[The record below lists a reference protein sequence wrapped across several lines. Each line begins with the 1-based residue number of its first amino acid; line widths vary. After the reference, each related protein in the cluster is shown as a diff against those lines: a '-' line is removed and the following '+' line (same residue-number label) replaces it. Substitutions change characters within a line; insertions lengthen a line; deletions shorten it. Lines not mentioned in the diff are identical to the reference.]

1 MKKVGKIVGNV
12 LIVIVLVFSI
22 LMTVMVLSSTKH
34 ESGLPNLFGKA
45 IFNVLTDSMM
55 SEEGFPEGSL
65 IIVELTDP
73 KQEEPYKVGDVV
85 TFWRFYEDQ
94 PYLETHRIVAD
105 TYTES
110 QHEVVDGVWIHG
122 GEPYYITRG
131 DNTPDIDMNQDLSI
145 DYLTNQRIVAKW
157 TGTAIPH
164 LGSILSFLQ
173 SQLGFMLC
181 VVIPTAIFFFFE
193 LFKFISTLMD
203 AKKEKA
209 VAAVKD
215 AEEEIKQR
223 VMAEML
229 AAQAAANPAPAEE
242 VKAAE
247 EKPKPEKKPEPK
259 EEPKVET
266 EEDIKKKA
274 VEEYIKQQEA
284 EKAAAAKAAE
294 EEEIKRKAVE
304 EYIKQQEAEKAAAEK
319 AAHEEELKKQ
329 AIAEYLA
336 QQEAENKAAES
347 EESEEASP
355 EE

>member
-1 MKKVGKIVGNV
+1 MKKIGKIVGNV
-12 LIVIVLVFSI
+12 LITVILVFSI

-73 KQEEPYKVGDVV
+73 KQKEPYKVGDVV
-85 TFWRFYEDQ
+85 TFWRYYEDQ
-94 PYLETHRIVAD
+94 AYLETHRIVAD
-105 TYTES
+105 TYS
-110 QHEVVDGVWIHG
+110 NYQDEVVDGIWIHG
-122 GEPYYITRG
+122 ETPYYVTKG
-131 DNTPDIDMNQDLSI
+131 DNTPDIDLNQDLSI
-145 DYLTNQRIVAKW
+145 DYLSNERIVAKW

-164 LGSILSFLQ
+164 LGSVLSFLQ

-229 AAQAAANPAPAEE
+229 AAQAAANPAPAEA

-247 EKPKPEKKPEPK
+247 EKPKPVEETKKPE
-259 EEPKVET
+259 ESED
-266 EEDIKKKA
+266 DIKKKA
-274 VEEYIKQQEA
+274 VEEYIAKQEA

-304 EYIKQQEAEKAAAEK
+304 EYIKQQEAEKAAAEQ
-319 AAHEEELKKQ
+319 AAKEEELKKQ

-336 QQEAENKAAES
+336 QQEAEKNAAEDN
-347 EESEEASP
+347 
-355 EE
+355 

>member
-1 MKKVGKIVGNV
+1 MKKIGKIVGNV
-12 LIVIVLVFSI
+12 LVTVILVFSI
-22 LMTVMVLSSTKH
+22 LMTVMVLSSTRD

-65 IIVELTDP
+65 IVVELTD
-73 KQEEPYKVGDVV
+73 KTQKDAYKVGDVV
-85 TFWRFYEDQ
+85 TFWRYYEDQ
-94 PYLETHRIVAD
+94 AYLETHRIVAD
-105 TYTES
+105 TYTDK
-110 QHEVVDGVWIHG
+110 QHEVVDGIWVHG
-122 GEPYYITRG
+122 GTPYYVTKG
-131 DNTPDIDMNQDLSI
+131 DNTPDIDRNNDLTI
-145 DYLTNQRIVAKW
+145 DYLDNSRIVAKW
-157 TGTAIPH
+157 TGTVIPH

-229 AAQAAANPAPAEE
+229 AAQAAAAPAEA

-247 EKPKPEKKPEPK
+247 EKPKPVEETKKPEPK
-259 EEPKVET
+259 AES

-274 VEEYIKQQEA
+274 VEEYIAKQEA

-304 EYIKQQEAEKAAAEK
+304 EYIKQQEAEKAAAEQ
-319 AAHEEELKKQ
+319 AAKEEELKKQ

-336 QQEAENKAAES
+336 QQEAEKADAETT
-347 EESEEASP
+347 EE
-355 EE
+355 

>member
-1 MKKVGKIVGNV
+1 MKKIGKIVGNV
-12 LIVIVLVFSI
+12 LVTVILVFSI

-73 KQEEPYKVGDVV
+73 KQKEPYKVGDVV
-85 TFWRFYEDQ
+85 TFWRYYEDQ
-94 PYLETHRIVAD
+94 AYLETHRIVAD
-105 TYTES
+105 TYS
-110 QHEVVDGVWIHG
+110 NYQDEVVDGIWIHG
-122 GEPYYITRG
+122 ETPYYVTKG
-131 DNTPDIDMNQDLSI
+131 DNTPDIDLNQDLSI
-145 DYLTNQRIVAKW
+145 DYLSNERIVAKW

-193 LFKFISTLMD
+193 LFKFISALMD

-229 AAQAAANPAPAEE
+229 AAQAAANPAPAEA

-247 EKPKPEKKPEPK
+247 EKPKPVEETKKSEDS
-259 EEPKVET
+259 

-274 VEEYIKQQEA
+274 VEEYIAKQEA

-304 EYIKQQEAEKAAAEK
+304 EYIKQQEAEKAAAEQ
-319 AAHEEELKKQ
+319 AAKEEELKKQ

-336 QQEAENKAAES
+336 QQEAEKNAEETT
-347 EESEEASP
+347 EE
-355 EE
+355 

>member
-1 MKKVGKIVGNV
+1 MKKIGKIVGNV
-12 LIVIVLVFSI
+12 LVTVILVFSI

-65 IIVELTDP
+65 IIVELTDTNS
-73 KQEEPYKVGDVV
+73 KEPYKVGDVV
-85 TFWRFYEDQ
+85 TFWRYYEDQ
-94 PYLETHRIVAD
+94 AYLETHRIVAD
-105 TYTES
+105 TYTAA
-110 QHEVVDGVWIHG
+110 QHEVVDGIWIHG
-122 GEPYYITRG
+122 GTPYYVTKG
-131 DNTPDIDMNQDLSI
+131 DNTPDIDFQQNMDI
-145 DYLTNQRIVAKW
+145 DYASNSTIVAKW
-157 TGTAIPH
+157 TGIAIPH
-164 LGSILSFLQ
+164 LGTVLSFLQ

-193 LFKFISTLMD
+193 LFKFISALMD

-229 AAQAAANPAPAEE
+229 AAQAASNPAPAEE

-247 EKPKPEKKPEPK
+247 EKPKPEKKEESK
-259 EEPKVET
+259 EDS

-274 VEEYIKQQEA
+274 VEEYVKQQEA

-304 EYIKQQEAEKAAAEK
+304 EYIKQQEAEKAAAEQ
-319 AAHEEELKKQ
+319 AAKEEELKKQ

-336 QQEAENKAAES
+336 QQEAEKAAV
-347 EESEEASP
+347 EETEEETP

>member
-1 MKKVGKIVGNV
+1 MKKIGKIVGNV
-12 LIVIVLVFSI
+12 LVTVILVFSI

-34 ESGLPNLFGKA
+34 DSGLPNLFGKA
-45 IFNVLTDSMM
+45 VFNVLTDSMM

-73 KQEEPYKVGDVV
+73 EQDEPYKVGDVV
-85 TFWRFYEDQ
+85 TFWRYYEDQ

-105 TYTES
+105 TYT
-110 QHEVVDGVWIHG
+110 QNQNEVVDGVWIHG
-122 GEPYYITRG
+122 GEAYYVTRG

-145 DYLTNQRIVAKW
+145 DYLSNQRIVAKW

-193 LFKFISTLMD
+193 LFKFISALMD

-229 AAQAAANPAPAEE
+229 AAQAAANPAPAEA
-242 VKAAE
+242 VKAEE
-247 EKPKPEKKPEPK
+247 EKPKPVEETKKS
-259 EEPKVET
+259 EES

-274 VEEYIKQQEA
+274 VEEYIAKQEA

-304 EYIKQQEAEKAAAEK
+304 EYIKQQEAEKAAAEQ
-319 AAHEEELKKQ
+319 AAKEEELKKQ

-336 QQEAENKAAES
+336 QQEAEKNAEETT
-347 EESEEASP
+347 EE
-355 EE
+355 

>member
-1 MKKVGKIVGNV
+1 MKKIGKIVGNV
-12 LIVIVLVFSI
+12 LVTVILVFSI

-34 ESGLPNLFGKA
+34 DSGLPNLFGKA
-45 IFNVLTDSMM
+45 VFNVLTDSMM

-73 KQEEPYKVGDVV
+73 EQDEPYKVGDVV
-85 TFWRFYEDQ
+85 TFWRYYEDQ

-105 TYTES
+105 TYT
-110 QHEVVDGVWIHG
+110 QNQNEVVDGIWVHG
-122 GEPYYITRG
+122 GEYYYVTRG

-145 DYLTNQRIVAKW
+145 DYLSNQRIVAKW

-229 AAQAAANPAPAEE
+229 AAQAAANPAPAEA

-247 EKPKPEKKPEPK
+247 EKPKPVEETKNPKPK
-259 EEPKVET
+259 ADS

-274 VEEYIKQQEA
+274 VEEYIAKQEA

-304 EYIKQQEAEKAAAEK
+304 EYIKQQEAEKAAAEQ
-319 AAHEEELKKQ
+319 AAKEEELKKQ

-336 QQEAENKAAES
+336 QQEAEKNAEETT
-347 EESEEASP
+347 EE
-355 EE
+355 

>member
-1 MKKVGKIVGNV
+1 MKKIGKIVGNV
-12 LIVIVLVFSI
+12 LVTVILVFSI

-34 ESGLPNLFGKA
+34 DSGLPNLFGKA
-45 IFNVLTDSMM
+45 VFNVLTDSMM

-73 KQEEPYKVGDVV
+73 EQDEPYKVGDVV
-85 TFWRFYEDQ
+85 TFWRYYEDQ

-105 TYTES
+105 TYT
-110 QHEVVDGVWIHG
+110 QNQNEVVDGVWIHG
-122 GEPYYITRG
+122 GEAYYVTRG

-145 DYLTNQRIVAKW
+145 DYLSNQRIVAKW

-193 LFKFISTLMD
+193 LFKFISALMD

-229 AAQAAANPAPAEE
+229 AAQAAANPAPAEA

-247 EKPKPEKKPEPK
+247 EKPKPVEETKKS
-259 EEPKVET
+259 EES

-274 VEEYIKQQEA
+274 VEEYIAKQEA

-304 EYIKQQEAEKAAAEK
+304 EYIKQQEAEKAAAEQ
-319 AAHEEELKKQ
+319 AAKEEELKKQ

-336 QQEAENKAAES
+336 QQEAEKNAEETT
-347 EESEEASP
+347 EE
-355 EE
+355 

>member
-1 MKKVGKIVGNV
+1 MKKIGKIVGNV
-12 LIVIVLVFSI
+12 LVTVILVFSI

-85 TFWRFYEDQ
+85 TFWRYYEDQ

-105 TYTES
+105 TYT
-110 QHEVVDGVWIHG
+110 QNQNEVVDGVWNHG
-122 GEPYYITRG
+122 GEYYYVTRG

-145 DYLTNQRIVAKW
+145 DYLSNQRIVAKW

-229 AAQAAANPAPAEE
+229 AAQAAAAPAEV

-247 EKPKPEKKPEPK
+247 EKPKPVEETKKPE
-259 EEPKVET
+259 VT
-266 EEDIKKKA
+266 EDDIKKKA
-274 VEEYIKQQEA
+274 VEEFIAKQEA
-284 EKAAAAKAAE
+284 EKPPAAKAAE

-304 EYIKQQEAEKAAAEK
+304 EYIKQQEAEKAAAEQ
-319 AAHEEELKKQ
+319 AAKEEELKKQ

-336 QQEAENKAAES
+336 QQEAEKAEAETT
-347 EESEEASP
+347 EE
-355 EE
+355 

>member
-1 MKKVGKIVGNV
+1 MKKIGKIVGNV
-12 LIVIVLVFSI
+12 LVTVILVFSI

-65 IIVELTDP
+65 IIVELTDTTR
-73 KQEEPYKVGDVV
+73 KEPYKVGDVV
-85 TFWRFYEDQ
+85 TFWRYYEDQ
-94 PYLETHRIVAD
+94 AYLETHRIVAD
-105 TYTES
+105 TYT
-110 QHEVVDGVWIHG
+110 QNQNEVVDGIWVHG
-122 GEPYYITRG
+122 GEYYYVTRG

-145 DYLTNQRIVAKW
+145 DYLSNQRIVAKW

-209 VAAVKD
+209 VAAVKE

-229 AAQAAANPAPAEE
+229 AAQGAAAPAEA

-247 EKPKPEKKPEPK
+247 EKPKPVEETKKPEEIK
-259 EEPKVET
+259 KSAESED
-266 EEDIKKKA
+266 DIKKKA
-274 VEEYIKQQEA
+274 VEEYIAKQEA

-304 EYIKQQEAEKAAAEK
+304 EYIKQQEAEKAAAEQ
-319 AAHEEELKKQ
+319 AAKEEELKKQ

-336 QQEAENKAAES
+336 QQEAEKNAS
-347 EESEEASP
+347 EETAEETT

>member
-1 MKKVGKIVGNV
+1 MKKIGKIVGNV
-12 LIVIVLVFSI
+12 LVTVILVFSI

-34 ESGLPNLFGKA
+34 DSGLPNLFGKA
-45 IFNVLTDSMM
+45 VFNVLTDSMM

-65 IIVELTDP
+65 IIVELTDTTS
-73 KQEEPYKVGDVV
+73 KEPYKVGDVV
-85 TFWRFYEDQ
+85 TFWRYYEDQ
-94 PYLETHRIVAD
+94 AYLETHRIVAD
-105 TYTES
+105 TYTAS

-122 GEPYYITRG
+122 GEPYYVTRG
-131 DNTPDIDMNQDLSI
+131 DNTPDIDMNQDLSV
-145 DYLTNQRIVAKW
+145 DYATNRTIVAKW

-164 LGSILSFLQ
+164 LGTILSFLQ

-193 LFKFISTLMD
+193 LFKFISALMD

-229 AAQAAANPAPAEE
+229 AAQAAANPAPAEA

-247 EKPKPEKKPEPK
+247 EKPKPVEETKKPE
-259 EEPKVET
+259 ES

-274 VEEYIKQQEA
+274 VEEYIAKQEA

-304 EYIKQQEAEKAAAEK
+304 EYIKQQEAEKAAAEQ
-319 AAHEEELKKQ
+319 AAKEEELKKQ

-336 QQEAENKAAES
+336 QQEAEKNAAEDN
-347 EESEEASP
+347 
-355 EE
+355 

>member
-1 MKKVGKIVGNV
+1 MKKIGKIVGNV
-12 LIVIVLVFSI
+12 LVTVILVFSI

-34 ESGLPNLFGKA
+34 DSGLPNLFGKA
-45 IFNVLTDSMM
+45 VFNVLTDSMM

-73 KQEEPYKVGDVV
+73 EQNEPYKVGDVV
-85 TFWRFYEDQ
+85 TFWRYYEDQ

-105 TYTES
+105 TYT
-110 QHEVVDGVWIHG
+110 QNQNEVVDGVWVHG
-122 GEPYYITRG
+122 GEYYYVTRG

-145 DYLTNQRIVAKW
+145 DYLSNQRIVAKW

-164 LGSILSFLQ
+164 LGTILSFLQ

-193 LFKFISTLMD
+193 LFKFISALMD

-229 AAQAAANPAPAEE
+229 AAQAAANPAPAEA

-247 EKPKPEKKPEPK
+247 EKPKPFEETKKS
-259 EEPKVET
+259 EES

-274 VEEYIKQQEA
+274 VEEYIAKQEA

-304 EYIKQQEAEKAAAEK
+304 EYIKQQEAEKAAAEQ
-319 AAHEEELKKQ
+319 AAKEEELKKQ

-336 QQEAENKAAES
+336 QQEAEKNAEETT
-347 EESEEASP
+347 EE
-355 EE
+355 

>member
-1 MKKVGKIVGNV
+1 MKKIGKIVGNV
-12 LIVIVLVFSI
+12 LITFILAFSI

-65 IIVELTDP
+65 IVVELTD
-73 KQEEPYKVGDVV
+73 KNSKEPYKVGDVV
-85 TFWRFYEDQ
+85 TFWRYYEDQ
-94 PYLETHRIVAD
+94 AYLETHRIVAD
-105 TYTES
+105 TYTAA
-110 QHEVVDGVWIHG
+110 QHEVIDGIWIHG
-122 GEPYYITRG
+122 GTPYYVTKG
-131 DNTPDIDMNQDLSI
+131 DNTPDIDYQQNFDI
-145 DYLTNQRIVAKW
+145 DYASNSTIVAKW

-164 LGSILSFLQ
+164 LGSVLSFLQ

-193 LFKFISTLMD
+193 LFKFISALMD

-223 VMAEML
+223 VLAEML
-229 AAQAAANPAPAEE
+229 AAQGAAAPAEA

-247 EKPKPEKKPEPK
+247 EKPKPVEDTKKPE
-259 EEPKVET
+259 ET
-266 EEDIKKKA
+266 EDDIKKKA
-274 VEEYIKQQEA
+274 VEEYIAKQEA
-284 EKAAAAKAAE
+284 EKVAAAKAAE

-304 EYIKQQEAEKAAAEK
+304 EYIKQQEAEKAAAEQ
-319 AAHEEELKKQ
+319 AAKEEELKKQ

-336 QQEAENKAAES
+336 QQEAEKNAAE
-347 EESEEASP
+347 ETTED
-355 EE
+355 

>member
-1 MKKVGKIVGNV
+1 MKKIGKIVGNV
-12 LIVIVLVFSI
+12 LVTVILIFSI
-22 LMTVMVLSSTKH
+22 LMTVMVLSSTKDD
-34 ESGLPNLFGKA
+34 SGLPNLFGKA

-65 IIVELTDP
+65 IVVDLVDHTNDKEIVYE
-73 KQEEPYKVGDVV
+73 VGDVV
-85 TFWRFYEDQ
+85 TFWRYYEDQ
-94 PYLETHRIVAD
+94 AYLETHRIVAD
-105 TYTES
+105 TYTQNQNEI
-110 QHEVVDGVWIHG
+110 VDGIWIHG
-122 GEPYYITRG
+122 GTPYYVTKG

-145 DYLTNQRIVAKW
+145 DYLSNERIVAKW
-157 TGTAIPH
+157 NGIAIPH
-164 LGSILSFLQ
+164 LGTVLSFLQ

-193 LFKFISTLMD
+193 LFKFISALMD

-229 AAQAAANPAPAEE
+229 AAQAASNPAPAEE

-247 EKPKPEKKPEPK
+247 EKPKPEKKEESK
-259 EEPKVET
+259 EDS

-274 VEEYIKQQEA
+274 VEEYVKQQEA

-304 EYIKQQEAEKAAAEK
+304 EYIKQQEAEKAAAEQ
-319 AAHEEELKKQ
+319 AAKEEELKKQ

-336 QQEAENKAAES
+336 QQEAEKAAA
-347 EESEEASP
+347 EETEEGTP